1 MSTTIK
7 TITIMSAALSLAAA
21 GFLLW
26 APASP
31 VTSVS
36 NSTQQCEKLL
46 SSSETQHTAAQCQAP
61 SNQVTWSNWA
71 KGESR
76 SAQFHFID
84 LFELLFSS
92 SDSAKKSTER
102 FNQQSSL

>member
-7 TITIMSAALSLAAA
+7 SVTGVAGLLSVAAA
-21 GFLLW
+21 GYLFW

-31 VTSVS
+31 MTSIS
-36 NSTQQCEKLL
+36 NSTQECERLLANAETSNTSKQCL
-46 SSSETQHTAAQCQAP
+46 AP
-61 SNQVTWSNWA
+61 ANKITWTNWV

-92 SDSAKKSTER
+92 SDTTNSNER
-102 FNQQSSL
+102 FNQQSAL